1 MKKAFTL
8 SEVLITLSIIGVI
21 AALTIPTVVKNY
33 RYKMYATQIQKTYSQ
48 IQTAIKT
55 VMEDEM
61 TNNFYETT
69 AGARDDNTNCT
80 KGSCYFSNKYFK
92 LARQNCSTGTKKC
105 IANSYIS
112 TSGANAGFLA
122 KNTWYC
128 GQTVNGA
135 AICIVN
141 NPKSNV
147 TSLFIDTNGTEAPNT
162 TGLDAFAMNFTS
174 DGQLK
179 DWSTDPDKCNTK
191 SSSYGHIAD
200 YATGC
205 LTKVINNG
213 WVIKD

>member
-80 KGSCYFSNKYFK
+80 KGSCYFLNKYFK

-122 KNTWYC
+122 ENTWYC

-135 AICIVN
+135 AICMVN